1 VCVGLELYDVVAIVV
16 ILVTISGLLIF
27 AIYRFS
33 GDKKAKKSGSDGV
46 KDMYS
51 VYSDQVRDILKL
63 KDNHIKRLNAE
74 LNNYSQESE
83 EESPQEIKYEDLTG
97 IAQKAG
103 LDPIV
108 LNNPL
113 VKKYIKKYTKGM
125 DIEEILALV
134 QQFKGFMGNQKPKSE
149 IEIGTDNPKFF

>member
-1 VCVGLELYDVVAIVV
+1 MAILGAVFGMV
-16 ILVTISGLLIF
+16 LFTII
-27 AIYRFS
+27 RFS

-83 EESPQEIKYEDLTG
+83 EESPQEIKYEELG
-97 IAQKAG
+97 EIASKAG
-103 LDPIV
+103 IDPIL

-125 DIEEILALV
+125 DIEEILTLV
-134 QQFKGFMGNQKPKSE
+134 NQFKGFMGNKKPKSE
-149 IEIGTDNPKFF
+149 ITIGQDDPKYF

>member
-1 VCVGLELYDVVAIVV
+1 VCLLELYDLVAVLSV
-16 ILVTISGLLIF
+16 LGSVFGLLIF
-27 AIYRFS
+27 AIIRFS

-74 LNNYSQESE
+74 LQQYSPSSE
-83 EESPQEIKYEDLTG
+83 EESQPAVKYEDLTG
-97 IAQKAG
+97 IAQEHG
-103 LDPIV
+103 INPLI

-113 VKKYIKKYTKGM
+113 VKKYIQKYTKGM
-125 DIEEILALV
+125 DIQEILALV
-134 QQFKGFMGNQKPKSE
+134 NQFKSLTGNKGSKQE
-149 IEIGTDNPKFF
+149 TTIGTDDPKFF

>member
-1 VCVGLELYDVVAIVV
+1 MELLDVLVIFGLSGMVLGM
-16 ILVTISGLLIF
+16 LLFTII
-27 AIYRFS
+27 RFS

-74 LNNYSQESE
+74 LQNYSQDSE
-83 EESPQEIKYEDLTG
+83 EIEQPAVKYEELTG
-97 IAQKAG
+97 LAEKAG
-103 LDPIV
+103 INPVL

-113 VKKYIKKYTKGM
+113 VQKYIKKYTKGM

-134 QQFKGFMGNQKPKSE
+134 NQFKSLTGNKGSKPQVE
-149 IEIGTDNPKFF
+149 DITADNSKFF

>member
-1 VCVGLELYDVVAIVV
+1 MAILGSVFGM
-16 ILVTISGLLIF
+16 ILF
-27 AIYRFS
+27 AIIRFS

-74 LNNYSQESE
+74 IQNNSPDSE
-83 EESPQEIKYEDLTG
+83 EEPESQVKYEDLG
-97 IAQKAG
+97 QLAGKIG
-103 LDPIV
+103 LDPAL

-125 DIEEILALV
+125 SIEEILALV
-134 QQFKGFMGNQKPKSE
+134 NQFKSLTGNRGSKQE
-149 IEIGTDNPKFF
+149 TQIGTDNPNFF

>member
-1 VCVGLELYDVVAIVV
+1 MAILGSVFGLI
-16 ILVTISGLLIF
+16 IF
-27 AIYRFS
+27 AIIRFS
-33 GDKKAKKSGSDGV
+33 GDKKSKKSGSDGV

-74 LNNYSQESE
+74 LQQYSPNSE
-83 EESPQEIKYEDLTG
+83 EESKPEVKFEELADLASKSG
-97 IAQKAG
+97 IN
-103 LDPIV
+103 PII

-134 QQFKGFMGNQKPKSE
+134 NQFKSLTGNKGSKPE
-149 IEIGTDNPKFF
+149 IEIGTDDPKFF